1 MLPFLII
8 NMNDNDLQELV
19 ARQKKYPLVA
29 VINSCLVDGQVD
41 LLKPSGKQIAQM
53 EADLLLRR
61 NAAQQK
67 QTPPE
72 HS

>member
-1 MLPFLII
+1 
-8 NMNDNDLQELV
+8 MNDNDLRELV

-29 VINSCLVDGQVD
+29 MINSSLVDGQVD
-41 LLKPSGKQIAQM
+41 LLKFFKEQIAQM

-67 QTPPE
+67 QTPPAQG
-72 HS
+72 

>member
-1 MLPFLII
+1 
-8 NMNDNDLQELV
+8 MNDNDLQELV

-29 VINSCLVDGQVD
+29 MINSSLVDGQVD
-41 LLKPSGKQIAQM
+41 LLKLSIEQIAKM

-67 QTPPE
+67 QTPPAQG
-72 HS
+72 

>member
-1 MLPFLII
+1 MKL
-8 NMNDNDLQELV
+8 NDNDLQELV

-29 VINSCLVDGQVD
+29 ALNSCLVDGQVD
-41 LLKPSGKQIAQM
+41 LLRLSGKQISLM

-72 HS
+72 RP

>member
-1 MLPFLII
+1 MNI
-8 NMNDNDLQELV
+8 NRLAELV
-19 ARQKKYPLVA
+19 ARQKKYSLVA
-29 VINSCLVDGQVD
+29 ALNSSPVDGQVD
-41 LLKPSGKQIAQM
+41 LPKLSEEQIAQM

-72 HS
+72 HP